1 MTNAWYQ
8 VLSLGF
14 GYVSCAIAVVC
25 VLCALGKFLKDR
37 TLHHR
42 VRKSTPRVGSAGML
56 RVMTAGLRR
65 IPAGTQIRVPY
76 EGILGCLHS
85 CDVCIPYRKVH
96 MRSAFFW
103 MEGDGLHMVALHRDG
118 FVVDDVPVEPGDEAI
133 LEDGAVL
140 QIGEV
145 KLVWYMKDGRRASF
159 EPVTGPYVTTARRS
173 RAQQGKGEGIGTP
186 SKAQQRREKKQ
197 EKKTEKKT
205 EKKKAEQQKAGRKRA
220 DDVKTA
226 NRKTEKKGGLEKA
239 DTKSGRR
246 REGSTCPANSK
257 PTPRKSSGTATARPT
272 RR

>member
-14 GYVSCAIAVVC
+14 GDVSCAIAVVC

-37 TLHHR
+37 KLHRR
-42 VRKSTPRVGSAGML
+42 VRKSTPRVGGAGVL

-65 IPAGTQIRVPY
+65 LPAGTQIRVPY
-76 EGILGCLHS
+76 EGILGCLRS
-85 CDVCIPYRKVH
+85 CDVYIPYRKVH

-133 LEDGAVL
+133 LEDGAIL

-173 RAQQGKGEGIGTP
+173 RAQQGKGEGLGAP
-186 SKAQQRREKKQ
+186 GKAQQRREKKQ
-197 EKKTEKKT
+197 EKKTEKK
-205 EKKKAEQQKAGRKRA
+205 KADSKKA
-220 DDVKTA
+220 DDKKTA
-226 NRKTEKKGGLEKA
+226 NKKMDKKSGSEKA
-239 DTKSGRR
+239 DTQSGRR

-257 PTPRKSSGTATARPT
+257 STPRKSSGTATARPT
-272 RR
+272 RRSKE

>member
-14 GYVSCAIAVVC
+14 GYLSCAIAVVC
-25 VLCALGKFLKDR
+25 VLCAIGKYLRDR
-37 TLHHR
+37 KLYRR
-42 VRKSTPRVGSAGML
+42 VRKSTPRVGSAGTL
-56 RVMTAGLRR
+56 RVLTAGLRR

-76 EGILGCLHS
+76 EGTLGCLHS

-145 KLVWYMKDGRRASF
+145 KLVWYMKDGRRDSF

-173 RAQQGKGEGIGTP
+173 RAQKGRGEGLGAP
-186 SKAQQRREKKQ
+186 GKAQQRREKRQ
-197 EKKTEKKT
+197 EKKAEKRKADS
-205 EKKKAEQQKAGRKRA
+205 KKADSKK
-220 DDVKTA
+220 A
-226 NRKTEKKGGLEKA
+226 NRMSGFEKA
-239 DTKSGRR
+239 DTQSGRR
-246 REGSTCPANSK
+246 LEGSTCLANSK
-257 PTPRKSSGTATARPT
+257 SIPRKSSGTATARPT
-272 RR
+272 RRSKE